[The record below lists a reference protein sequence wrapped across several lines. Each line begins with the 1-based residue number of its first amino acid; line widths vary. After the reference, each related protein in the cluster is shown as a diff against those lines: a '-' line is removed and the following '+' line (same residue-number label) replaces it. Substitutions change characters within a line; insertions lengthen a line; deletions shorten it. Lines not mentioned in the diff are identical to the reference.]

1 MWLDSLQEVLVLAQ
15 NTCLAKDWWFD
26 QLTTNGLRLTTNGL
40 SPFALSLSKG
50 PLIARQVS

>member
-50 PLIARQVS
+50 TLIARQVS